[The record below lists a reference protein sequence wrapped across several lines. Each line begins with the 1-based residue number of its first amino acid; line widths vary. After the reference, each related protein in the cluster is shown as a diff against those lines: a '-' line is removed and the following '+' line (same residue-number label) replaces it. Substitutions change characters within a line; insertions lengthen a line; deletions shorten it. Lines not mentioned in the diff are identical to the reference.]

1 MSEIV
6 FDMPAHDYHRL
17 PRASKSGLDKIARSP
32 AHYKCRDFKEP
43 SKAMRI
49 GTALHSLVLEG
60 AAPLVMPEFPK
71 PKFSGKGSTA
81 LRRAWEE
88 EHGSKKEDWLAAHAD
103 ALIVSEDE
111 AADVHGMAA
120 SIAMHPIAGAAF
132 ARRDGRSEVSALWTC
147 PDTGIE
153 CKSRFD
159 WLLPSA
165 IVDLK
170 TTADASQDAFARSV
184 ASYRYHVQDAFYSQ
198 AAALCGLP
206 VEHFLF
212 VTIETAP
219 PYAVAIYQLDD
230 EARDIGRR
238 LYLRDLRRLKECRER
253 GEWPAYPT
261 DIQTLSL
268 PKWATYGI
276 DGNE

>member
-1 MSEIV
+1 MI
-6 FDMPAHDYHRL
+6 DYNMPAADYRAL
-17 PRASKSGLDKIARSP
+17 PRASKSGLDKIAKSP
-32 AHYKCRDFKEP
+32 AHYKCRDQKEP

-60 AAPLVMPEFPK
+60 VQPLVMPEF
-71 PKFSGKGSTA
+71 SGKGSVA
-81 LRRAWEE
+81 LRDEW
-88 EHGSKKEDWLAAHAD
+88 KAAYAGL
-103 ALIVSEDE
+103 LILSDDE
-111 AADVHGMAA
+111 ATDVRGMAA
-120 SIAMHPIAGAAF
+120 SISAHPIAGPAF
-132 ARRDGRSEVSALWTC
+132 SRRDGYAEVSALWTC
-147 PDTGIE
+147 PETGAE

-170 TTADASQDAFARSV
+170 TTSDASADAFARSV

-198 AAALCGLP
+198 AAASCGIP

-212 VTIETAP
+212 VAVETAP

-230 EARDIGRR
+230 EAREIGRR
-238 LYLRDLRRLKECRER
+238 LYLRDLRRLQECRER
-253 GEWPAYPT
+253 DEWPAYPVE
-261 DIQTLSL
+261 ISTLSL
-268 PKWATYGI
+268 PKWATYGV

>member
-1 MSEIV
+1 VIEYN
-6 FDMPAHDYHRL
+6 MPASEYHRL

-32 AHYKCRDFKEP
+32 AHYKCRDQKEP

-60 AAPLVMPEFPK
+60 VAPLVMPEF
-71 PKFSGKGSTA
+71 SGKGSVA
-81 LRRAWEE
+81 LRDEW
-88 EHGSKKEDWLAAHAD
+88 KQAHAG
-103 ALIVSEDE
+103 ALVLSEDE
-111 AADVHGMAA
+111 ALDVHGMAA
-120 SIAMHPIAGAAF
+120 SIALHPIAGPAF
-132 ARRDGRSEVSALWTC
+132 ARKDGRAEVSALWTC
-147 PDTGIE
+147 PDTGVE

-170 TTADASQDAFARSV
+170 TTADASPDAFARSV
-184 ASYRYHVQDAFYSQ
+184 ASYRYHCQDAFYSQ
-198 AAALCGLP
+198 AAASCDLS
-206 VEHFLF
+206 VDHFLF
-212 VTIETAP
+212 VVVETSA

-253 GEWPAYPT
+253 NEWPGYPT
-261 DIQTLSL
+261 DISTLSL
-268 PKWATYGI
+268 PKWATYGV

>member
-1 MSEIV
+1 MSEII
-6 FDMPAHDYHRL
+6 FDMPAHDYHSL

-32 AHYKCRDFKEP
+32 AHYKCKDFKEP

-60 AAPLVMPEFPK
+60 VAPMVMPD
-71 PKFSGKGSTA
+71 FSGKGSVA
-81 LRRAWEE
+81 QRDEW
-88 EHGSKKEDWLAAHAD
+88 KQAHAGS
-103 ALIVSEDE
+103 LIVSEDE
-111 AADVHGMAA
+111 AVDVHAMAA
-120 SIAMHPIAGAAF
+120 SIALHPIAGPAF
-132 ARRDGRSEVSALWTC
+132 RRFDGRAEVSALWTC
-147 PDTGIE
+147 PETGIE

-198 AAALCGLP
+198 AAALNGLP

-212 VTIETAP
+212 VTVETAP

-253 GEWPAYPT
+253 NEWPAYPA

>member
-1 MSEIV
+1 MIEYN
-6 FDMPAHDYHRL
+6 MPASEYHRL
-17 PRASKSGLDKIARSP
+17 PRASKSGLDKIAISP
-32 AHYKCRDFKEP
+32 AHYKCRDSKEP

-60 AAPLVMPEFPK
+60 IAPIVRPEFA
-71 PKFSGKGSTA
+71 GTGS
-81 LRRAWEE
+81 RAARAEW
-88 EHGSKKEDWLAAHAD
+88 DAAHAG
-103 ALIVSEDE
+103 ALILSEDE
-111 AADVHGMAA
+111 AADVHAMSA
-120 SIAMHPIAGAAF
+120 SIALHPIAGPAF
-132 ARRDGRSEVSALWTC
+132 ARKDGRAEVSALWTC
-147 PDTGIE
+147 PETGVE

-159 WLLPSA
+159 WLLPGA

-170 TTADASQDAFARSV
+170 TSADASAAAFARSV
-184 ASYRYHVQDAFYSQ
+184 ASYRYHCQDAFYSQ
-198 AAALCGLP
+198 AAASCGLS

-212 VTIETAP
+212 VVVETAP

-253 GEWPAYPT
+253 NEWPGYST
-261 DIQTLSL
+261 GIETLSL
-268 PKWATYGI
+268 PKWATYGV

>member
-1 MSEIV
+1 
-6 FDMPAHDYHRL
+6 MPAADYHRL

-32 AHYKCRDFKEP
+32 AHYKCRDQKEP
-43 SKAMRI
+43 TKAMRI

-60 AAPLVMPEFPK
+60 VAPLVMPEF
-71 PKFSGKGSTA
+71 SGKGSVA
-81 LRRAWEE
+81 LRDEW
-88 EHGSKKEDWLAAHAD
+88 KAAHVG
-103 ALIVSEDE
+103 ALILSEDE
-111 AADVHGMAA
+111 ALDVRGMAA
-120 SIAMHPIAGAAF
+120 SIALHPIAGPAF
-132 ARRDGRSEVSALWTC
+132 RRADGRAEVSALWTC
-147 PDTGIE
+147 QDTGVE

-170 TTADASQDAFARSV
+170 TTADASADAFARSV
-184 ASYRYHVQDAFYSQ
+184 ASYRYHCQDAFYSQ
-198 AAALCGLP
+198 AAASCGLS
-206 VEHFLF
+206 VDHFLF
-212 VTIETAP
+212 VVVETSA

-253 GEWPAYPT
+253 NEWPAYPVE
-261 DIQTLSL
+261 ISTLSL
-268 PKWATYGI
+268 PKWATYGV